1 MQTWSSVSA
10 QSDAPFGNWAD
21 NLASAFVRL
30 EPSKICSDPFKGRIG
45 QAVAGDI
52 QISRV
57 DATAHRVSRLREHI
71 RPASRDTCFL
81 NLQIAGPGLTRQRN
95 QERVA
100 RPGDVVLVDTTEPFQ
115 IEHSDRF
122 SLFSIA
128 VSRRLVPD
136 AVFESRLISLSASA
150 LGREISQV
158 LLGHAQLLLDAHR
171 AGLAAPATLG
181 QHMLELISF
190 AQDSVSGER
199 DSELTQSTQLDL
211 IRGHMSRNFRDED
224 LSARAIARA
233 VGLSPRYVHR
243 LFETTGKTVSEHIN
257 QLRLE
262 ACAINLRGSADKI
275 ETIAAIAYRNGFRD
289 ISYFNRRFRRAF
301 GETPTDYRRRH
312 AFAES
317 GKGAS

>member
-1 MQTWSSVSA
+1 MLTWSSAGADV
-10 QSDAPFGNWAD
+10 DAPFGNWAD

-30 EPSKICSDPFKGRIG
+30 EPSKLSTDPFKGRIR
-45 QAVAGDI
+45 QAVAGDL

-71 RPASRDTCFL
+71 GAASRDTCFL

-95 QERVA
+95 QECVA
-100 RPGDVVLVDTTEPFQ
+100 RPGDIVLVDTTEPFQ

-136 AVFESRLISLSASA
+136 TVFESRLICLSASA

-158 LLGHAQLLLDAHR
+158 LLGHAQLLLKAQG
-171 AGLAAPATLG
+171 AGLAMPAELG
-181 QHMLELISF
+181 QHMIGLILF
-190 AQDSVSGER
+190 AQDSVTGVQEP
-199 DSELTQSTQLDL
+199 EPIQSTQLSL
-211 IRGHMSRNFRDED
+211 IRNHMARNFRNEQ
-224 LSARAIARA
+224 LNARTIARA
-233 VGLSPRYVHR
+233 TGLSPRYVHR
-243 LFETTGKTVSEHIN
+243 LFEATGKTVSEHVN
-257 QLRLE
+257 LLRLD
-262 ACAINLRGSADKI
+262 ACAEDLRRPAQTI

-289 ISYFNRRFRRAF
+289 ISYFNRRFKQAF

-312 AFAES
+312 RPADFARC
-317 GKGAS
+317 AP